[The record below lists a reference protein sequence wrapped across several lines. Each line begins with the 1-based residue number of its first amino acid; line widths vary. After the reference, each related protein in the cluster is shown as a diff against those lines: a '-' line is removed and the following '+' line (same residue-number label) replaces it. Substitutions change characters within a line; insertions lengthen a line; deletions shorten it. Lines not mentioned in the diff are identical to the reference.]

1 MQVVTE
7 HYSQYI
13 VVLDPYL
20 HMCAGEGGRE
30 GGRDYGEVSGGKR
43 VDIKVENESAGGWKG
58 GMD

>member
-1 MQVVTE
+1 
-7 HYSQYI
+7 
-13 VVLDPYL
+13 
-20 HMCAGEGGRE
+20 MCAGEGGRE